1 MKKTKVLVIVGPTAS
16 GKSDLAIRLAKKLD
30 GEVISAD
37 SRQVYKG
44 LNIGSGKVTKSEM
57 NGIPHHLLN
66 VADPRE
72 VFSVAQYKKL
82 AEPIVENIAKENKLP
97 IIVGGTGFYIDALT
111 GTTSLP
117 EVGPNE
123 KLRKRLEKLSAEEL
137 FKILKEKDPS
147 RAKTIDA
154 KNKVRLI
161 RALEIIEAL
170 GKVPKHEPT
179 QSAYQLVYIGLRPLD
194 IDERIKMRLEK
205 RLAGI
210 IRESKLLHS
219 KGLSYKRMDELGLEY
234 RYAALYLQGKLD
246 KDEMREKLNTEI
258 HRYAKRQMTWF
269 KRNKKIK
276 WFTPEESSQI
286 EKYIKQT

>member
-82 AEPIVENIAKENKLP
+82 AEPIVENIARENKLP

-111 GTTSLP
+111 GTTSLD
-117 EVGPNE
+117 
-123 KLRKRLEKLSAEEL
+123 RKS
-137 FKILKEKDPS
+137 
-147 RAKTIDA
+147 
-154 KNKVRLI
+154 V
-161 RALEIIEAL
+161 
-170 GKVPKHEPT
+170 V
-179 QSAYQLVYIGLRPLD
+179 
-194 IDERIKMRLEK
+194 
-205 RLAGI
+205 
-210 IRESKLLHS
+210 
-219 KGLSYKRMDELGLEY
+219 
-234 RYAALYLQGKLD
+234 
-246 KDEMREKLNTEI
+246 
-258 HRYAKRQMTWF
+258 
-269 KRNKKIK
+269 
-276 WFTPEESSQI
+276 
-286 EKYIKQT
+286 